1 MKNDTARM
9 NSSEHA
15 AEQLSE
21 RLCQITREIFEEDR
35 ALLSLIAAQALLE
48 HCGGGAEPAVTARDA
63 TKGGDEWVKITSLSQ
78 LRALVGG
85 RFQQLKDRWVAA
97 GFPLREHRGDRS
109 KGATVDE
116 AAWLDLAVW
125 ISRQGFEARRDAS
138 LSDELFAVRPV
149 TS

>member
-35 ALLSLIAAQALLE
+35 ALLSLIA
-48 HCGGGAEPAVTARDA
+48 AVTARDA